1 MVPRRL
7 LFVLMCFVLPL
18 MVHAQ
23 GLQDWTAHTSFGSAN
38 DLMVTNTETWVATEG
53 GVYAIEHATG
63 AITRFTAVDGLSNV
77 GAAAIAADTQ
87 RDAIW
92 VGYPDGLLDRID
104 ASSSTIRTYRDIERA
119 DQYPSRGIN
128 RIRIEGDSV
137 FVATQFGVVVFDPAR
152 NEVRDS
158 YDRFGSLPAG
168 IEVNDTLIESEIF
181 GTRTLW
187 IATDEGV
194 AWAPLDGSNLKDPG
208 SWTAETR
215 SGLVGREALA
225 LSAFSGSLYVGTDN
239 DLFVR
244 SGPAEYS
251 ALGVTNRPVTA
262 LTAGAD
268 ALIGSATFTILVV
281 RPDGTRSAHSVSGF
295 GFPEAVAFGSGSS
308 LWVAD
313 GRSGVARM
321 TIPTAASGEVAPL
334 ETFLPSGPADGTFSL
349 ISISDEGQV
358 WLSGVNASGTGFYRL
373 DQEGAWTTWSSTRT
387 SELAG
392 KGAFV
397 HVHAASD
404 ESGWAGSE
412 GGGVA
417 HVAV

>member
-1 MVPRRL
+1 MFGGVCRSNHPNRHLPPPFAVVPRRL

-225 LSAFSGSLYVGTDN
+225 LSAFSG
-239 DLFVR
+239 
-244 SGPAEYS
+244 
-251 ALGVTNRPVTA
+251 
-262 LTAGAD
+262 
-268 ALIGSATFTILVV
+268 
-281 RPDGTRSAHSVSGF
+281 
-295 GFPEAVAFGSGSS
+295 
-308 LWVAD
+308 
-313 GRSGVARM
+313 
-321 TIPTAASGEVAPL
+321 
-334 ETFLPSGPADGTFSL
+334 
-349 ISISDEGQV
+349 
-358 WLSGVNASGTGFYRL
+358 
-373 DQEGAWTTWSSTRT
+373 
-387 SELAG
+387 
-392 KGAFV
+392 
-397 HVHAASD
+397 
-404 ESGWAGSE
+404 
-412 GGGVA
+412 
-417 HVAV
+417 